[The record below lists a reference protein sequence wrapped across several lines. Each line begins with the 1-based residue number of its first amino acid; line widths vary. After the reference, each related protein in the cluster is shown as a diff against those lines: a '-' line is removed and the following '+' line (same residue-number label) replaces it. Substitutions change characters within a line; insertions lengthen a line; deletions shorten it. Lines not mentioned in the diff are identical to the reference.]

1 MPRRDEILAYADEL
15 LDVGRFPEY
24 GPAGAQVL
32 GSAEVE
38 KIVCGVSSSRAL
50 FERAA
55 EVGAQLVLVHHGI
68 FWRNEPL
75 IVDRRMRGRLETL
88 FGAEITLAAYHLP
101 LDAHP
106 ELGNNAQ
113 LARRLGVEAEE
124 AFAEIGLGGRLPR
137 AVPLDEFVARVRSV
151 LEREPLVLEGGPD
164 LVERVAIASGGAGAS
179 LIDAAHRGYD
189 VLLTGEAEEP
199 SMHTARELGI
209 HLVAGGHYATERFG
223 VQALAERLA
232 ERFAVEWEFV
242 DLPNP
247 V

>member
-1 MPRRDEILAYADEL
+1 MARRDEILAFADEL
-15 LDVGRFPEY
+15 LDVGSFPEY

-32 GSAEVE
+32 GGPEVT
-38 KIVCGVSSSRAL
+38 KVVCGVSSSREL

-55 EVGAQLVLVHHGI
+55 AAGAQLVLVHHGL

-75 IVDRRMRGRLETL
+75 VVDARMRGRLEAL
-88 FGAEITLAAYHLP
+88 FAADITLAAYHLP

-113 LARRLGVEAEE
+113 LARRLGVEPERP
-124 AFAEIGLGGRLPR
+124 FRGVGLGGRVPQPV
-137 AVPLDEFVARVRSV
+137 AVAELVERVRTV
-151 LEREPLVLEGGPD
+151 LEREPLVFAGGPD
-164 LVERVAIASGGAGAS
+164 SVVRVAISSGGAGHDLAA
-179 LIDAAHRGYD
+179 AAHEGYD
-189 VLLTGEAEEP
+189 LFLTGEAEEP

-232 ERFAVEWEFV
+232 ERFDLEWEFV
-242 DLPNP
+242 ELPNP

>member
-1 MPRRDEILAYADEL
+1 MARRNEILAYADEL

-32 GSAEVE
+32 GSDEVE
-38 KIVCGVSSSRAL
+38 RIACGVSSSKAL

-55 EVGAQLVLVHHGI
+55 QGGAELVLVHHGI
-68 FWRNEPL
+68 FWRNEPML
-75 IVDRRMRGRLETL
+75 VDRRMRGRLEVL
-88 FGAEITLAAYHLP
+88 FRADITLAAYHLP

-113 LARRLGVEAEE
+113 LARRLGVDAEGP
-124 AFAEIGLGGRLPR
+124 FADIGLGGRLPQ
-137 AVPLDEFVARVRSV
+137 AMPLDDFVARVHAV

-164 LVERVAIASGGAGAS
+164 HIERVAIASGGAGGS
-179 LIDAAHRGYD
+179 LIDAAHQGYD
-189 VLLTGEAEEP
+189 VLLTGEPEEP
-199 SMHTARELGI
+199 SMATARELGI

-232 ERFAVEWEFV
+232 ERFGLEWEFV
-242 DLPNP
+242 DMPNP

>member
-1 MPRRDEILAYADEL
+1 MARRDEILAYADEL
-15 LDVGRFPEY
+15 LEVERFPEY

-32 GSAEVE
+32 GSDEVE

-50 FERAA
+50 FEQAA
-55 EVGAQLVLVHHGI
+55 AAGAQLVLVHHGL

-75 IVDRRMRGRLETL
+75 LVDRRMRGRLEAL
-88 FGAEITLAAYHLP
+88 FGAELTLAAYHLP

-106 ELGNNAQ
+106 ELGNNGQ
-113 LARRLGVEAEE
+113 LARRLGVEPVAV
-124 AFAEIGLGGRLPR
+124 FAEIGLGGRLPQ
-137 AVPLDEFVARVRSV
+137 AVPLDEFAARVGAV
-151 LEREPLVLEGGPD
+151 VGREPLVLEGGPER
-164 LVERVAIASGGAGAS
+164 VERVAISSGGAGRW
-179 LIDAAHRGYD
+179 LIDAARLGYD

-209 HLVAGGHYATERFG
+209 HLVAGGHYATEQFG

-232 ERFAVEWEFV
+232 ERFALDWEFV